1 MGHLSGKKIS
11 KSHST
16 IIDAAKKLASFIV
29 TEPSVDKLSI
39 GEIRVIGNGPQR
51 IKTVLSSAGI
61 KLTVRGR
68 NSVQYFFV
76 YTTKPQKVE
85 LLINN
90 FWNKQS
96 CL

>member
-1 MGHLSGKKIS
+1 MSHLSGKKIS

-16 IIDAAKKLASFIV
+16 IIDAAKKLASLLV
-29 TEPSVDKLSI
+29 ASPLVEKLSI
-39 GEIRVIGNGPQR
+39 GEIRVIGNGPKR
-51 IKTVLSSAGI
+51 IKAVRSSAGI

-76 YTTKPQKVE
+76 YTSKSQEVE
-85 LLINN
+85 KMIDN

-96 CL
+96 GL